1 MQRFR
6 LMGTLLLAA
15 FWLLATQHCGLEAA
29 GVLAQHCEQ
38 QDGSHGCGGV
48 EHGGDGCKAVEG
60 GGYKPASASAKVTA
74 PPTLVCVALIC
85 FDLAAIKPQHIAE
98 PAISEFSER
107 PRDWVPIWHFVQR
120 AALSPRA
127 PSLIFA

>member
-6 LMGTLLLAA
+6 LMGTLLLAVC
-15 FWLLATQHCGLEAA
+15 WLLATQHCGLEAA

-38 QDGSHGCGGV
+38 ADGSHSCGGA

-60 GGYKPASASAKVTA
+60 GAYKPASSSAKVTA
-74 PPTLVCVALIC
+74 PPVLVCVCLIT
-85 FDLAAIKPQHIAE
+85 FDVAAVDPQYLPE
-98 PAISEFSER
+98 SSLPEFLER
-107 PRDWVPIWHFVQR
+107 PRNWVPVWHFVQR

-127 PSLIFA
+127 PSSVFA